1 MSTMEFVLINLQVC
15 IVQTAT
21 VLQLEFTTDF
31 FQNMLQRTIFRAPP
45 QKFPAWFLEN
55 SSL

>member
-1 MSTMEFVLINLQVC
+1 MSTTEFVLINLQVC

-31 FQNMLQRTIFRAPP
+31 FSEYVPTNYIPGSTTKVSRVVSG
-45 QKFPAWFLEN
+45 K
-55 SSL
+55 